1 MLTQIYEAA
10 TPQEASALCALGVD
24 HVGILVGDGAFPREQ
39 SLATAAAIRAAVR
52 GSGRCS
58 TLFLSADIGRI
69 AGMVGALA
77 PDIVHLGAATELLT
91 PADCASLRRIMPNA
105 CLMRSIPVI
114 GEDADALAL
123 SYQEAVDFL
132 LLDSHRPGD
141 AQIGALGTPHDW
153 RISERIVR
161 AVGIPAILA
170 GGLGPENVAEA
181 VRRVR
186 PAGVDSK
193 TKTDVVGTHVKD
205 LGRVRAFVTA
215 ASAAASER

>member
-1 MLTQIYEAA
+1 MLTQIYEVA
-10 TPQEASALCALGVD
+10 TAREANELCGLGVD
-24 HVGILVGDGAFPREQ
+24 HIGILVGDGGFPREQ
-39 SLATAAAIRAAVR
+39 SLAAAAAIRAAVR
-52 GSGRCS
+52 QPGRCS
-58 TLFLSADIGRI
+58 ALFLSADIGRI
-69 AGMVGALA
+69 AEMANALA
-77 PDIVHLGAATELLT
+77 PDIVHLGAAIELLT

-105 CLMRSIPVI
+105 SLMRSIPVI
-114 GEDADALAL
+114 AEDAVALAM

-132 LLDSHRPGD
+132 LLDSHKPGD

-161 AVGIPAILA
+161 AVRIPCILA

-181 VRRVR
+181 IRCVRA
-186 PAGVDSK
+186 AGVDSK

-215 ASAAASER
+215 ARAAASGG